1 MSTETFRV
9 FPVVTERAA
18 EHKAEVR
25 APSALPTTPSCPSD
39 MKCWKYQTS
48 LPRIYSKITPAYWH
62 CKEGLGTATPLGIE
76 QSVLLSHTATSR

>member
-1 MSTETFRV
+1 MSTEMFRV

-25 APSALPTTPSCPSD
+25 AAGALPTTPSCPSD